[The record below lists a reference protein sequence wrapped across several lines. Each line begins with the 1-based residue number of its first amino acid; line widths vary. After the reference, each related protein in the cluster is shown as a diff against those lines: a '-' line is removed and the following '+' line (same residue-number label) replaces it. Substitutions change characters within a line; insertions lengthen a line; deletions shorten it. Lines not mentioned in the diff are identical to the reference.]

1 MEYDGT
7 IADDADEMDEGME
20 WLLSL
25 TPEEL
30 KALIASAET
39 SGNPDEEA

>member
-1 MEYDGT
+1 
-7 IADDADEMDEGME
+7 ME

-30 KALIASAET
+30 KALIANAEP
-39 SGNPDEEA
+39 SSNPDEER